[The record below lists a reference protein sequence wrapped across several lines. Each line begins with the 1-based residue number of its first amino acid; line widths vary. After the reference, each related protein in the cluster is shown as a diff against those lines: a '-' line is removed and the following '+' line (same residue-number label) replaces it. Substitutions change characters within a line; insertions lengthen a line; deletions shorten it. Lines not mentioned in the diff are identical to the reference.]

1 MPRWEVCKHGLGYV
15 KCTGEVLYKCL
26 LPSFGF
32 SVDWRGGGE
41 NICLWPFSWGEAGCI
56 ANCYCPTG
64 LSLPQLF

>member
-32 SVDWRGGGE
+32 SVDWRGGGVK
-41 NICLWPFSWGEAGCI
+41 IFACGLFPGEKQA
-56 ANCYCPTG
+56 A
-64 LSLPQLF
+64 